1 MFFTIFK
8 IQIHWSFRLTKWNV
22 NVVAPISAELFNLSF
37 RLTKWNVNNAEKF
50 ESWVFDEG
58 FRLTKWNVN
67 LNEILIQFAY

>member
-1 MFFTIFK
+1 MLSLF
-8 IQIHWSFRLTKWNV
+8 WGFRLTKWNV
-22 NVVAPISAELFNLSF
+22 NLSRKHIISNIKNSF

-67 LNEILIQFAY
+67 TPKLKFIKL